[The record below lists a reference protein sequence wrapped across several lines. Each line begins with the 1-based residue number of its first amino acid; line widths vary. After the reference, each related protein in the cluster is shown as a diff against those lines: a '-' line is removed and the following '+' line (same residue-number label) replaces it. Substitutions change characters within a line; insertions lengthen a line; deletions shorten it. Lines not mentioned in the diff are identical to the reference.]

1 MMSDETEGARRM
13 RWFGSARGNF
23 AGHQW
28 RVVAIEHEGENTPV
42 PVRYHVFLQFAKNG
56 DFGAND
62 SVNFHSGTYR
72 LVSGGFAISKLRR
85 TLVGYAG
92 EDPVILRAAAAIS
105 AFSRGVDA
113 KAAVTGDRLEVTVG
127 GYLLDCQR
135 DGKYS
140 DAPLRDRAGVR
151 RPDAGTA
158 SE

>member
-1 MMSDETEGARRM
+1 MSDETEGAHRM
-13 RWFGSARGNF
+13 RWFGSARRGF
-23 AGHQW
+23 AGHKW
-28 RVVAIEHEGENTPV
+28 RVVAIEHDGEKTLV
-42 PVRYHVFLQFAKNG
+42 PVRYQVFLQFAKNG

-72 LVSGGFAISKLRR
+72 LVSSGFAISKLRR
-85 TLVGYAG
+85 TAAGYVG
-92 EDPVILRAAAAIS
+92 EDPVILGAAAAIG

-113 KAAVTGDRLEVTVG
+113 AAAVTGDRLEVTVG

-140 DAPLRDRAGVR
+140 DAPLGDRAGVR

>member
-1 MMSDETEGARRM
+1 MSDETEGARRM
-13 RWFGSARGNF
+13 RWFRSARGGF
-23 AGHQW
+23 AGHKW
-28 RVVAIEHEGENTPV
+28 RVVAIDHDGERTLV
-42 PVRYHVFLQFAKNG
+42 PVRYHVFVQFSKNG

-62 SVNFHSGTYR
+62 SMNFHSGTYR

-113 KAAVTGDRLEVTVG
+113 AAAVTGDRLEVRVG

-140 DAPLRDRAGVR
+140 DAPLRDRTGVR
-151 RPDAGTA
+151 QPGAGTGA
-158 SE
+158 E

>member
-1 MMSDETEGARRM
+1 MRR
-13 RWFGSARGNF
+13 FGSARRGF
-23 AGHQW
+23 AGHKW
-28 RVVAIEHEGENTPV
+28 RVVAIEHDGEKTLV
-42 PVRYHVFLQFAKNG
+42 PVRYQVFLQFAKNG

-72 LVSGGFAISKLRR
+72 LVSSGFAISKLRR
-85 TLVGYAG
+85 TAAGYVG
-92 EDPVILRAAAAIS
+92 EDPVILGAAAAIG

-113 KAAVTGDRLEVTVG
+113 AAAVTGDRLEVTVG

-140 DAPLRDRAGVR
+140 DAPLGDRAGVR